1 MIFVIT
7 LLYYGMYVVDL
18 EAEDISDQRQQQQ
31 YQARPSLLS
40 GFWEEYRN
48 KDIVVRLCRGMS
60 QIKAACLCFG
70 YSLK

>member
-40 GFWEEYRN
+40 GF
-48 KDIVVRLCRGMS
+48 
-60 QIKAACLCFG
+60 
-70 YSLK
+70 